1 MCGKKCRKVLACV
14 SAAALLAAS
23 GLQGC
28 GGSSDNQ
35 KAQGQEAQSQE
46 SKKQEEA
53 LAEMKEFSTGDGSV
67 TISLD
72 KDWDTEDLGV
82 DFWLGAGSTDGA
94 KAVLVMQ
101 FPKEG
106 TILPSDSMDSV
117 KSLVNESYGV
127 TDETDTETPT
137 IPGITGLSGSIFK
150 IDADEES
157 AEAYLVFGE
166 TDYAYYSLMYVADTI
181 GDKEITSM
189 KASCAS
195 FSEKPLEIED
205 NTTVE
210 LTDTVRWFNASYA
223 VLTEL
228 NGQDYNRFA
237 GLPANETTKA
247 LEQQSLDEWW
257 GVTDR
262 ASADETLTWI
272 LNEGHRFGFVD
283 NCKYLEESGLGGVE
297 ADKRQ
302 EFILDN
308 FEVSEEEAQAY
319 ISSYALYEEFGEH
332 AIDGWDYCRA
342 MNLVS
347 FYYLAGYYTEQEA
360 LDKSLE
366 IAQTIQPLFE
376 SWDDLIGSYMRGYEY
391 WAEESSAE
399 RQAVYED
406 LKTRADNPFAVDFK
420 MALEK
425 TW

>member
-137 IPGITGLSGSIFK
+137 IPGMTGVSASICK
-150 IDADEES
+150 IDADGES

-308 FEVSEEEAQAY
+308 FEISEEEAQAY

>member
-1 MCGKKCRKVLACV
+1 MNGKKCRKALVCV
-14 SAAALLAAS
+14 SVAALLAVS

-28 GGSSDNQ
+28 GGSGGS
-35 KAQGQEAQSQE
+35 KKVQSQE
-46 SKKQEEA
+46 EI

-72 KDWDTEDLGV
+72 KSWETEDLGV

-106 TILPSDSMDSV
+106 SILPADSMDSV
-117 KSLVNESYGV
+117 KDLVNESYGV
-127 TDETDTETPT
+127 TDGTDAEAPSV
-137 IPGITGLSGSIFK
+137 PGMTGVAASTCK
-150 IDADEES
+150 INADGES
-157 AEAYLVFGE
+157 AEAYLIFGE
-166 TDYAYYSLMYVADTI
+166 TDYAYYSLMYVAEKV
-181 GDKEITSM
+181 GDNEIASM

-195 FSEKPLEIED
+195 FKEAPLEVED

-237 GLPANETTKA
+237 GLPANDTTKA
-247 LEQQSLDEWW
+247 LEQQSLNEWW

-262 ASADETLTWI
+262 ASADETLDWI
-272 LNEGHRFGFVD
+272 LNEGHRYGFAD
-283 NCKYLEESGLGGVE
+283 NNKYLEESGMGSVGADERKAFVLENFDVTDEE
-297 ADKRQ
+297 ADTY
-302 EFILDN
+302 
-308 FEVSEEEAQAY
+308 V
-319 ISSYALYEEFGEH
+319 SSYAIYEEFGEH

-342 MNLVS
+342 MNLLS

-366 IAQTIQPLFE
+366 IAQTMQPLFE
-376 SWDDLIGSYMRGYEY
+376 SWDDLIASYMRGYEY
-391 WAEESSAE
+391 WAEESSDE
-399 RQAVYED
+399 RQAIYED
-406 LKTRADNPFAVDFK
+406 LKTRADNPYVVDFK
-420 MALEK
+420 MTLEK